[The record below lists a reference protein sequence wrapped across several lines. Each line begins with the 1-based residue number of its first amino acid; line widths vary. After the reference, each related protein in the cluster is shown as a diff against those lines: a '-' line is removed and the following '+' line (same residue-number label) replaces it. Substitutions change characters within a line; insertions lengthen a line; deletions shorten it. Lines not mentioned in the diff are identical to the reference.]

1 MISKAASILFF
12 LFFFVSTYSQSEI
25 YELRVY
31 EMEFS
36 KPAEVLHDYLTRAL
50 IPALNR
56 NGLEKIGAFE
66 ETGETLPKKI
76 YVLIAYPDMKVH
88 QEVADKLANDEQFKS
103 DAESYM
109 KAPTDQI
116 PFKRIETT
124 FIRSAKGF
132 PKLVKPA
139 EHSELFELRI
149 YESYNEDA
157 LRRKVKMFNDS
168 EFDIFEDIGHHMVFF
183 GANISGDQMPCL
195 TYLIAS
201 KDMAENK
208 EAWSKFGPHP
218 EWQRIVNL
226 EEYKNT
232 VSSITRV
239 FLKPLVY
246 SQL

>member
-1 MISKAASILFF
+1 MFRFASLIFF
-12 LFFFVSTYSQSEI
+12 LSFFTSIYSQSEI

-31 EMEFS
+31 EMEFF
-36 KPAEVLHDYLTRAL
+36 KPADVLHNYFKKAL
-50 IPALNR
+50 IPGLNR
-56 NGLEKIGAFE
+56 HGVENVGVFE
-66 ETGETLPKKI
+66 ESGEALPKKI
-76 YVLIAYPDMKVH
+76 YLLISYSNMNQH
-88 QEVADKLANDEQFKS
+88 QKVADQLAGDQQFQS
-103 DAESYM
+103 DAAFYM
-109 KAPTDQI
+109 TAPSDQI
-116 PFKRIETT
+116 PFKRVEST
-124 FIRSAKGF
+124 FIRSTTGF
-132 PKLVKPA
+132 PNLVKPA
-139 EHSELFELRI
+139 DDSEVFELRI

-168 EFDIFEDIGHHMVFF
+168 EFDIFADVGHHMVFF

-226 EEYKNT
+226 EEYANAMN
-232 VSSITRV
+232 SITRV
-239 FLKPLVY
+239 FLKPLDY

>member
-1 MISKAASILFF
+1 MSRLPSLVFF

-31 EMEFS
+31 EMEFF
-36 KPAEVLHDYLTRAL
+36 KPANVLHDYFQNAL

-56 NGLEKIGAFE
+56 QGINNVGAFE
-66 ETGETLPKKI
+66 ELGEALPKKI
-76 YVLIAYPDMKVH
+76 YLLISYPNMQAH
-88 QEVADKLANDEQFKS
+88 HETADQLSSDAQFKS
-103 DAESYM
+103 DAASYM
-109 KAPTDQI
+109 TAPSDQI
-116 PFKRIETT
+116 PFKRIEST

-132 PKLVKPA
+132 PNLVKPA
-139 EHSELFELRI
+139 DDSEVFELRI

-168 EFDIFEDIGHHMVFF
+168 EFDIFEDVGHHMVFF

-218 EWQRIVNL
+218 EWQRIVKL
-226 EEYKNT
+226 EEYANAMN
-232 VSSITRV
+232 SIIRV
-239 FLKPLVY
+239 FLKPLGY